1 MSITHI
7 IFDCDGVLVDSE
19 PLSMRAD
26 AEILAKYGIVI
37 SLQDLTKRFVGTTFD
52 DMLQRLSKE
61 RGVEFPPELTLEKNR
76 IINDLY
82 HRELKVVRG
91 VRDALDSIK
100 GMGLSMSI
108 ASNGPKE
115 RVKLAL
121 QITGLLHHFKDQ
133 IVTYEDVPRGKPD
146 PGVFLFAAKNAK
158 VRPEDCLVVEDSI
171 TGVTAAVDAGCWTL
185 GFTGTHEDHAAHA
198 EKLKDIGAEAVFETM
213 GELPGLVSTFIH
225 ES

>member
-1 MSITHI
+1 VSITHI

-26 AEILAKYGIVI
+26 AEVLAKYGVVI
-37 SLQDLTKRFVGTTFD
+37 SPEELHRRFVGTTFEA
-52 DMLQRLSKE
+52 MLVQLSKE
-61 RGVEFPPELTLEKNR
+61 RGVEFPPELQLEKNR
-76 IINDLY
+76 IINEMY

-100 GMGLSMSI
+100 GMGLTMSI

-133 IVTYEDVPRGKPD
+133 IVTYEDVPKGKPD
-146 PGVFLFAAKNAK
+146 PDVFLLAAKHAK

-185 GFTGTHEDHAAHA
+185 GFTGTHEDQEAHAA
-198 EKLKDIGAEAVFETM
+198 KLKDIGAEAVFATM

>member
-1 MSITHI
+1 VSITHI

-26 AEILAKYGIVI
+26 AELLAKYGLKL
-37 SLQDLTKRFVGTTFD
+37 SAEDLSKRFVGTTFEA
-52 DMLQRLSKE
+52 MMQALSKE
-61 RGVEFPPELTLEKNR
+61 RGVEFPADLHEQKNLLM
-76 IINDLY
+76 NDLY
-82 HRELKVVRG
+82 RRELKVVRG

-100 GMGLSMSI
+100 GMGLTMSI

-133 IVTYEDVPRGKPD
+133 IVTYEDVPKGKPEPD
-146 PGVFLFAAKNAK
+146 MFLLAAKLAK
-158 VRPEDCLVVEDSI
+158 VKPEDCLVVEDSI

-185 GFTGTHEDHAAHA
+185 GFTGTHENQTTHG
-198 EKLKDIGAEAVFETM
+198 EKLKDIGAEATFATM
-213 GELPGLVSTFIH
+213 GELPSLVSTFIH
-225 ES
+225 ET